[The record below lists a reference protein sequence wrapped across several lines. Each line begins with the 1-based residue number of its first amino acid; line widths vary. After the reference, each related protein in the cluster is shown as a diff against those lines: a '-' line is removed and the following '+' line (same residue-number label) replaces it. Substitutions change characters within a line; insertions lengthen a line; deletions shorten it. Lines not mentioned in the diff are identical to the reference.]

1 MKQYNTIVGID
12 LDDKK
17 SHYALMFREE
27 DTIQEEGVF
36 STTPETIRR
45 RFSTMEPA
53 LIAMEAGTH
62 SRWVSALLA
71 ELGHKTIVA
80 NPRKLR
86 AIYTNE
92 RKQDPVDARML
103 ARLARVDPNLLSPIQ
118 HRGATAQKDLAI
130 LHARDALVTARTAL
144 VNHVRG
150 VVKSFGVK
158 LPDCDTDT
166 FHKKVIEKIPEDLM
180 PALLPLIQHIHAMT
194 QQIHAYDKTIRDL
207 CENHYPEA
215 QLLQTVQGVGP
226 ITSLAYV
233 LTLEDPIRFRCAR
246 SVGVYLGLTP
256 GKDQSGNHDPQL
268 PITKAGNVFLRSL
281 LVGAAQFILGPL
293 NRQDSELRQW
303 GLRLAGPLN
312 TKGKHDKNRKKR
324 AVVAVARKLAVLLHT
339 LWSTGQ
345 VYDPFF
351 QQTQIAAKK
360 GKAA

>member
-1 MKQYNTIVGID
+1 MEQYNTIIGID

-27 DTIQEEGVF
+27 DIIQEEGTIA
-36 STTPETIRR
+36 TTHEAFRR
-45 RFSTMEPA
+45 RFSTMEPT
-53 LIAMEAGTH
+53 LIAVEAGTH
-62 SRWVSALLA
+62 SRWVSELLT
-71 ELGHKTIVA
+71 ELGHKAIVA

-92 RKQDPVDARML
+92 QKLDPADARML
-103 ARLARVDPNLLSPIQ
+103 ARLARVDPNLLCPIQ
-118 HRGATAQKDLAI
+118 HRSANAQKDLAI
-130 LHARDALVTARTAL
+130 LHARDALVGTRTIL
-144 VNHVRG
+144 INHVRG
-150 VVKSFGVK
+150 VSKSFGAK
-158 LPDCDTDT
+158 LPDCGADA
-166 FHKKVIEKIPEDLM
+166 FHNKVLEKIPEDLR
-180 PALLPLIQHIHAMT
+180 PALLPLMQHIHTMT
-194 QQIHAYDKTIRDL
+194 QQIHAYDKTLNRL
-207 CENHYPEA
+207 CQQHYPEA

-233 LTLEDPIRFRCAR
+233 LTLEDPSRFHRAR

-293 NRQDSELRQW
+293 NQQDSELRQW

-312 TKGKHDKNRKKR
+312 AKGKHDKNRKKR